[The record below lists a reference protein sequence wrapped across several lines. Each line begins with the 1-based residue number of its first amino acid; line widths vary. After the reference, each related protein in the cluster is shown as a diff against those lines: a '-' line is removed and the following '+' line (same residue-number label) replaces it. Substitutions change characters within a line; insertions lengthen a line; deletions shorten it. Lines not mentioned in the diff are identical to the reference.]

1 MQASAQS
8 VKYRGRITGV
18 GEISTVVL
26 LGYFL
31 LLPYVWIA
39 LNYSTE

>member
-1 MQASAQS
+1 MQASAQN
-8 VKYRGRITGV
+8 VKYSERITKV
-18 GEISTVVL
+18 GEISTIVL